1 MASLSHLELQSIL
14 NFLPSTTMVWSV
26 QKRMVIAANRSL
38 TLELGYDDSYPKNN
52 WKSLVHFDDIEKFE
66 VLETIHEHT
75 DNSFCEVR
83 FKCENGQWRWYSI
96 ACKQVDIEGDKL
108 GNTYLLTF
116 IPISQLDK
124 YYQYAVE
131 SSQRFAVLA
140 EASFGGIGVHDKG
153 LIIEANH
160 ELSRMTG
167 YFRDELIG
175 MNGLNLISPNERDK
189 VMEKIVFGYEHPYE
203 SVGLRK
209 DGTTYL
215 LEIRGKQIPYM
226 GRTVRVTEFRNIDD
240 QKAFEKAIVDSEKK
254 YKDIIEFA
262 VDGFLIGDSKGYV
275 ISTNQQLLEITG
287 KSKEEVE
294 RRHITEF
301 FSPRSLDENP
311 LRFDLLEKG
320 EIVVS
325 EREILQPDGQVVYI
339 EMHSQKMPDG
349 TYQSIVRDITSRK
362 KSQQELDHEQLLMH
376 NLMENVLDQ
385 IYFKDLESRFIR
397 VSKDV
402 LTRFSCSSPDEII
415 GKTDADFFASAHA
428 QMARIIEQK
437 IIETGKPIAGLV
449 EKEVWPDGHV
459 TWASTTKAPLFD
471 KQGAIIGTFGISRD
485 ITDRK
490 KLEEHHSKAERF
502 FRQVVDATN
511 DGIWDWDLQTN
522 AVYYSDRYY
531 TMLGYE
537 PGEFDP
543 KFENWENLLHP
554 DDASFTKVLIN
565 KYVREQIPEFNVEFR
580 MKAKDGSWRWIHA
593 RGKTVERDQKQKP
606 LRVVGTHMDITYR
619 KIMEEKLRDSNN
631 LLQSVL
637 DTIPVRV
644 FWKDK
649 NLRFLGCNKSF
660 ARDAGFK
667 YPNNVIGLTDYDM
680 GWRSEAHLYQA
691 DDRQVMQLGQPKLN
705 FEEPQTTPMG
715 TTIWLRTSKIPL
727 RDGDGNIIGVLGT
740 YDDITETKNAQE
752 LIQLERAYF
761 EQLFESSPEGIVVL
775 DPSDCVIRCNEEF
788 TKIFGYEQSEL
799 VGNRINNF
807 IVPDDLKDEGQGL
820 TQIVADGKTL
830 MHETQRKRKDGSL
843 VHVSILGKPIYFQGG
858 KIAVYGIYR
867 DITDRKMVEE
877 ELIQKTHE
885 IEAQNEEYRVIN
897 EELYEAKQKA
907 EESDRLKSAFLAN
920 MSHEIRTPMNGIL
933 GFSQLLTNPNI
944 SEVDVKEYV
953 DVVQSCGRQ
962 LLGIINDLID
972 ISKIEANQITI
983 SESDVNLN
991 QLLHE
996 QLLLFRPKA
1005 NEKSLE
1011 LIYSKGLP
1019 DELALIRTDAGRV
1032 RQIINN
1038 LLINAIK
1045 FTHEGNIHFGYIQKG
1060 KNLQFFVEDTGVGIS
1075 PEDFDTIFERFS
1087 QVETRISEQTGG
1099 TGLGLA
1105 ISKAF
1110 VKKLGGEIWV
1120 ESLKGK
1126 GSTFRFT
1133 LPYRQVANNELVEYV
1148 DYEQPIDLIQRQV
1161 NILVAE
1167 DDDMNYYYIKEM
1179 FSAQNFNLTR
1189 ATNGLEAV
1197 EVVRSNP
1204 KIDIVLM
1211 DIKMPKLDGYGAT
1224 EQIKRIRADLPV
1236 IAQTAYAFASDR
1248 DKALQ
1253 SGCDDHISKPI
1264 DRTQMLILIS
1274 KYLRE

>member
-1 MASLSHLELQSIL
+1 MASLSQPELQNLLSL
-14 NFLPSTTMVWSV
+14 LPSTSMVWSNEKLLV
-26 QKRMVIAANRSL
+26 FAANRNIAI
-38 TLELGYDDSYPKNN
+38 ELGYDVDFPINQWRSV
-52 WKSLVHFDDIEKFE
+52 VHPDDVGKFE
-66 VLETIHEHT
+66 VLEASHLPIES
-75 DNSFCEVR
+75 SFCEVR
-83 FKCENGQWRWYSI
+83 FKSKSGDWRWYSI
-96 ACKQVDIEGDKL
+96 ACKQIDVEDEAL
-108 GNTYLLTF
+108 GTLYLLTF

-131 SSQRFAVLA
+131 SGQRFAALA

-153 LIIEANH
+153 LIIEANF

-167 YFRDELIG
+167 YNHDELIG
-175 MNGLNLISPNERDK
+175 MNGLNLIAPDERER
-189 VMEKIVFGYEHPYE
+189 VMEKIVTGYEQSYE

-209 DGTTYL
+209 DGTTYA

-226 GRTVRVTEFRNIDD
+226 GEMVRVTEFRNVDE
-240 QKAFEKAIVDSEKK
+240 QKAFENALIESEKK

-262 VDGFLIGDSKGYV
+262 VDGFLIGDSNGYV
-275 ISTNQQLLEITG
+275 ISTNQQLLKITG

-294 RRHITEF
+294 GKHITEF
-301 FSPRSLDENP
+301 FSPQSLDENP

-325 EREILQPDGQVVYI
+325 EREILRPDGQLVYI
-339 EMHSQKMPDG
+339 EMHSKKMPDG

-362 KSQQELDHEQLLMH
+362 ESQWELDHEQLLMH
-376 NLMENVLDQ
+376 NLMGNVLDQ
-385 IYFKDLESRFIR
+385 IYFKDIESRFIR

-402 LTRFSCSSPDEII
+402 VSRFNCSSPEEII
-415 GKTDADFFASAHA
+415 GKTDADFFAPEHA

-449 EKEVWPDGHV
+449 EKEIWPDGHI
-459 TWASTTKAPLFD
+459 TWVSTTKAPLRD
-471 KQGAIIGTFGISRD
+471 KQGNIIGTFGISRD

-490 KLEEHHSKAERF
+490 RLEELHSRTERF

-522 AVYYSDRYY
+522 AVFFSDRYY

-537 PGEFDP
+537 PGEFEASF
-543 KFENWENLLHP
+543 KSWENLLHP

-565 KYVREQIPEFNVEFR
+565 KYVNEQIPEFNVEFR
-580 MKAKDGSWRWIHA
+580 LKAKDGDWRWIHA
-593 RGKTVERDQKQKP
+593 RGKTVERDEKQKP
-606 LRVVGTHMDITYR
+606 LRIVGTHMDITER

-649 NLRFLGCNKSF
+649 NLRFLGCNRYF

-667 YPNNVIGLTDYDM
+667 YPNNVIGRTDYDM

-691 DDRQVMQLGQPKLN
+691 DDRKVMESGQPKLN
-705 FEEPQTTPMG
+705 YEEPQTTPLG
-715 TTIWLRTSKIPL
+715 ATIWLRTSKIPL

-752 LIQLERAYF
+752 LVQLERAYF

-775 DPSDCVIRCNEEF
+775 DHNDCVIRCNLEF
-788 TKIFGYEQSEL
+788 TNIFGYLQSEL
-799 VGNRINNF
+799 VGNPINNF
-807 IVPDDLKDEGQGL
+807 IVPEDLKDEGQGL

-867 DITDRKMVEE
+867 DITDRKLVEE

-933 GFSQLLTNPNI
+933 GFSQLLTNPNV

-991 QLLHE
+991 QILHE
-996 QLLLFRPKA
+996 QFLLFRPKA
-1005 NEKSLE
+1005 NEKGLE
-1011 LIYSKGLP
+1011 LTYSKGLP
-1019 DELALIRTDAGRV
+1019 DELSLIRTDAGRV

-1038 LLINAIK
+1038 LLINALK
-1045 FTHEGNIHFGYIQKG
+1045 FTHEGNIHFGYTQKG
-1060 KNLQFFVEDTGVGIS
+1060 KYLQFFVEDTGVGIS

-1120 ESLKGK
+1120 ESLKDK

-1133 LPYRQVANNELVEYV
+1133 LPYRQVVDNQLVEYIS
-1148 DYEQPIDLIQRQV
+1148 YEQPINPIERQV

-1167 DDDMNYYYIKEM
+1167 DDDVNYYYIKEIL
-1179 FSAQNFNLTR
+1179 SAQNFKLTR
-1189 ATNGLEAV
+1189 ATNGQEAV
-1197 EVVRSNP
+1197 ELVRSNP
-1204 KIDIVLM
+1204 GFDIVLM
-1211 DIKMPKLDGYGAT
+1211 DIKMPKLDGYAAT
-1224 EQIKRIRADLPV
+1224 GQIKRIRADLPI

-1248 DKALQ
+1248 DKAIQ
-1253 SGCDDHISKPI
+1253 AGCDDHISKPI
-1264 DRTQMLILIS
+1264 DRTQMLTLIS